1 MKEEICF
8 VAGDAPE
15 VRPFTVIAFGVSYCD
30 GTYRI
35 TRRNSP
41 VHVFESVVAG
51 RGSLTVNG
59 RKYEPAAGDVYMVP
73 AGSTH
78 VYASSAEDPWIKLW
92 FNVRGPLVRTLV
104 TAYGL
109 SEVHH
114 VPDCHLEEVFRR
126 GQDRA
131 KQDLSRA
138 HDIVAVTVHEILC
151 ALGETLRA
159 RAEIHQPKATRR
171 LREQIEKRIFGR
183 MDLATMSEL
192 CGKSPSQTIRLFRRE
207 WGQTPYQYLLGRK
220 IEAAE
225 VMLADTVKPVK
236 EIAADLGFQDEFYF
250 SSLFKRKTGQS
261 PSARRARVRR

>member
-1 MKEEICF
+1 MKEGICF
-8 VAGDAPE
+8 VAGDTPE

-41 VHVFESVVAG
+41 VHVFEYVVAG

-78 VYASSAEDPWIKLW
+78 AYASSAEDPWTKIW

-114 VPDCHLEEVFRR
+114 VPDCRLEDVFRR
-126 GQDRA
+126 GQDWAR
-131 KQDLSRA
+131 QDVHRA

-151 ALGETLRA
+151 AVGETLRA
-159 RAEIHQPKATRR
+159 RAEVHQPK
-171 LREQIEKRIFGR
+171 
-183 MDLATMSEL
+183 
-192 CGKSPSQTIRLFRRE
+192 
-207 WGQTPYQYLLGRK
+207 
-220 IEAAE
+220 
-225 VMLADTVKPVK
+225 VMLVDTVKPVK

-261 PSARRARVRR
+261 PSAMRARARR